1 MDDPFQLRRDFRF
14 HRLKPL
20 WLLIN
25 DGVEQGNVV
34 LRFEWQFAGQHLI
47 QDYTQR
53 PQIGTMVNLF
63 PLGLFRGHIGH
74 RAQSTSSSGQ
84 VRLTRQL
91 CQSEVD
97 YLDRAIL
104 GDQEVGRFD
113 VPVNNSLP
121 VSFLQPTG
129 RLNCCFDRVFDC
141 DRSSFDLIP
150 EGFPAV
156 ESHDNVH
163 LPGFRLVE
171 FVDSTDVGMIQ
182 LGDSLRL
189 VDEAFTRLFP

>member
-1 MDDPFQLRRDFRF
+1 M
-14 HRLKPL
+14 
-20 WLLIN
+20 N

-34 LRFEWQFAGQHLI
+34 LCLEGQLAGQHFI

-53 PQIGTMVNLF
+53 PQVGTMVNLF

-97 YLDRAIL
+97 YLDHAIL

-113 VPVNNSLP
+113 VPVRR
-121 VSFLQPTG
+121 SFS
-129 RLNCCFDRVFDC
+129 V
-141 DRSSFDLIP
+141 
-150 EGFPAV
+150 
-156 ESHDNVH
+156 
-163 LPGFRLVE
+163 
-171 FVDSTDVGMIQ
+171 
-182 LGDSLRL
+182 
-189 VDEAFTRLFP
+189 